1 MFSNFIRKVNTLN
14 FFRNK
19 NVYRILRYGRYN
31 LPFLKSFTYSMSI
44 GKVKKN
50 TKSNIVF
57 SSEFIISLVL
67 IFMNLKLN
75 YLFLNYFLKEE
86 KVKVLF
92 INEFSSLIDYLLVT
106 YVQAKLN
113 FRKIY
118 TL

>member
-1 MFSNFIRKVNTLN
+1 
-14 FFRNK
+14 
-19 NVYRILRYGRYN
+19 
-31 LPFLKSFTYSMSI
+31 MSI